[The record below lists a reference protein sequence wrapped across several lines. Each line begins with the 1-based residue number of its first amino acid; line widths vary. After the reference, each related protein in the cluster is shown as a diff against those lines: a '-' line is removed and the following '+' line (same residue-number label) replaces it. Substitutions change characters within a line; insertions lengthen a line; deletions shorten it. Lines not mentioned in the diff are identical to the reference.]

1 MLADMLQMKA
11 VRVGYVGK
19 AVESLEVGSPSQEIF
34 DSVEWKFP
42 RVHGMSDEISQFAS
56 EFRSAALVISKHIWL
71 VDWLND
77 HPNDTL
83 ELHQGVGLE
92 LKQAWKHARLNGE
105 PSNLRAM
112 LVWLWVTM
120 TPESLSTVQ
129 PYVMPQA
136 TTC

>member
-19 AVESLEVGSPSQEIF
+19 AVESLELGSPSQEIF

-105 PSNLRAM
+105 PSN
-112 LVWLWVTM
+112 
-120 TPESLSTVQ
+120 
-129 PYVMPQA
+129 YVSISGPKGYVGMVIGYDDSRILID
-136 TTC
+136 TR